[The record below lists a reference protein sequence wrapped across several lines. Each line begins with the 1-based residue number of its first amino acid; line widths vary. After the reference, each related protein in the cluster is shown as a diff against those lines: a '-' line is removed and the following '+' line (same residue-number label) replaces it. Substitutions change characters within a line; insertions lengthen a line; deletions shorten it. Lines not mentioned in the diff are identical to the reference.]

1 MEQDAVSYIT
11 ELLNRILFELLEQDP
26 QNLDDLSDKV
36 RLTFPSTLAYFV
48 MKNNNPKEDLHNLFA
63 KNKSKEAKSLNAFYH
78 RLQSIIKEE
87 LGRKL
92 EDVAIMLFVSIFE
105 YVLYDIINWSGTYVN
120 KLMEN
125 NTIITLPS
133 LKTALNADRGL
144 SELIEN
150 LFVEEED
157 YGTIGA
163 FHQVDGTLPTS
174 PPSKKSEPKTP
185 TSISGYEKVENSQK
199 LGIYLIISD
208 LSNV

>member
-1 MEQDAVSYIT
+1 MTCNQSHPGIGMEQDSVTYIT
-11 ELLNRILFELLEQDP
+11 EILNRILFELLDRDP
-26 QNLDDLSDKV
+26 QNLDDLSEKV
-36 RLTFPSTLAYFV
+36 RSTFPSTLAYFV
-48 MKNNNPKEDLHNLFA
+48 MKNHDPKEDLHNLLA

-78 RLQSIIKEE
+78 RLQTIVKDE

-125 NTIITLPS
+125 NSIITLSS

-150 LFVEEED
+150 LFVDEED

-163 FHQVDGTLPTS
+163 FHQVDANLPLS
-174 PPSKKSEPKTP
+174 PPSKRSDPRTP
-185 TSISGYEKVENSQK
+185 TTVSGYEKVSIKMEN
-199 LGIYLIISD
+199 
-208 LSNV
+208 